1 MVRRRVSQIQARQI
15 NIYGIVQGV
24 GFRPFVFN
32 IAQKYNLKGMI
43 YNNSSGVYIEVEG
56 EKENVECFIKEIK
69 ENPPSLAVI
78 DEIKIKE
85 SEVKNYREFK
95 IRESKEDDGFV
106 PVSPDMGVCDDCL
119 KEMNDPNDRRYR
131 YPFINCTNCGPRF
144 SIIEDIPYDRP
155 KTSMKVFPMCEKCE
169 QEYNNPNDRRFHA
182 QPVACFD
189 CGPKLE
195 FVGDNCQEDE
205 IKCAVD
211 ALKRGKIVAIKGIGG
226 FHLAVNA
233 LDDEA
238 VSTLRSRKK
247 RYGKP
252 FAVMMKDIKQ
262 VEEYCILSEEEKKL
276 LLSQRKPIVLLK
288 KKGEKLARGVADG
301 LDTLGVM
308 LPYVPIHYLLME
320 EIDFPIVMT
329 SGNVSEEPLCKDNEE
344 ALEKLK
350 DIADVFLLNNRDIV
364 NRIDDSVTSFNGGAE
379 RIIRRA
385 RGYAPQPILL
395 KKDVKANVL
404 AVGGFYKN
412 TFCMTRGQYAFIS
425 HHIGDL
431 DNEKTFEYYKEQIE
445 RYKGLFR
452 VTPQVIAHDMHKGYL
467 STQYALS
474 CDLPRIEVQH
484 HHAHIASCMAEYNI
498 TDKVIGIAY
507 DGTGYGTDGNI
518 WGAEFL
524 ICDLKDFL
532 RVGHLKY
539 KPLPGG
545 ELAIRKIYRVALGFI
560 SEDINFYKD
569 FVERFDSR
577 EVDLILK
584 QIEKKIN
591 TPYVSSMGR
600 FFDAAASLLGVRDQ
614 VLFEGQGAMELESLI
629 IENDDFY
636 DFDVYRDEE
645 YIINPEM
652 ILHQLYE
659 DYKNGIDKRII
670 ATKFHNSIVEF
681 THYLA
686 LELRKEFGINKV
698 VLSGGSFQ
706 NRYLLKKLLAK
717 LTASGFEAYS
727 NSKVP
732 CNDGGISLGQAVIAN
747 RKLEG

>member
-1 MVRRRVSQIQARQI
+1 MVRGRISKIQAKQI
-15 NIYGIVQGV
+15 EIAGIVQGV
-24 GFRPFVFN
+24 GFRPFVFTL
-32 IAQKYNLKGMI
+32 AKKYHLGGI
-43 YNNSSGVYIEVEG
+43 VYNTSSGVYIEVEG
-56 EKENVECFIKEIK
+56 GEENINNFLKELKD
-69 ENPPSLAVI
+69 NPPPLAVI
-78 DEIKIKE
+78 DEI
-85 SEVKNYREFK
+85 EVKDLGIRGYEDFK
-95 IRESKEDDGFV
+95 IISSKEDGGFV

-144 SIIEDIPYDRP
+144 SIIEDIPYDRS

-169 QEYNNPNDRRFHA
+169 KEYNDPNNRRFHA

-195 FVGDNCQEDE
+195 FVGGSCKEDE
-205 IKCAVD
+205 IKCAVA
-211 ALKRGKIVAIKGIGG
+211 ALKKGKIVAIKGIGG

-233 LDDEA
+233 LDEKA
-238 VSTLRSRKK
+238 VSSLRIRKE

-262 VEEYCILSEEEKKL
+262 VEEYCIVGEEEKKL
-276 LLSQRKPIVLLK
+276 LLSQRRPIVLLK
-288 KKGEKLARGVADG
+288 KKGEKLAKGVADG

-308 LPYVPIHYLLME
+308 LPYAPIHYLLME
-320 EIDFPIVMT
+320 EINFPIVMT
-329 SGNVSEEPLCKDNEE
+329 SGNISEEPLCKDNKE

-395 KKDVKANVL
+395 KKDAKVNVL

-412 TFCMTRGQYAFIS
+412 TFCLTKGHYAFVS

-445 RYKGLFR
+445 RYKRLFR

-467 STQYALS
+467 STQYALTL
-474 CDLPRIEVQH
+474 DLPSIEVQH
-484 HHAHIASCMAEYNI
+484 HHAHIASCMAEYNLEE
-498 TDKVIGIAY
+498 KVIGIAY
-507 DGTGYGTDGNI
+507 DGTGYGVDGNI

-532 RVGHLKY
+532 RVGHLEY

-545 ELAIRKIYRVALGFI
+545 ELAIKKIYRTALGFI
-560 SEDINFYKD
+560 SKDINFYRD
-569 FVERFDSR
+569 FVGKFDSK

-600 FFDAAASLLGVRDQ
+600 FFDAAVSLIGIRDQ

-629 IENDDFY
+629 VEDNDFY
-636 DFDVYRDEE
+636 DFEVYRDEE
-645 YIINPEM
+645 YIIDPEV
-652 ILHQLYE
+652 ILRQLYE
-659 DYKNGIDKRII
+659 DYKNGVDRRVI

-681 THYLA
+681 TFYLA
-686 LELRKEFGINKV
+686 LKLRKEFGINKV

-706 NRYLLKKLLAK
+706 NRYLLKKLLTR

-732 CNDGGISLGQAVIAN
+732 CNDGGISLGQAVIAGK
-747 RKLEG
+747 KLEG

>member
-1 MVRRRVSQIQARQI
+1 MVRGTVRKIQTKQIEI
-15 NIYGIVQGV
+15 SGIVQGV
-24 GFRPFVFN
+24 GFRPFVFTL
-32 IAQKYNLKGMI
+32 AKKYHLGGI
-43 YNNSSGVYIEVEG
+43 VYNTSSGVYIEVEG
-56 EKENVECFIKEIK
+56 EEENVNSFIKELK
-69 ENPPSLAVI
+69 NNPPPLAVI
-78 DEIKIKE
+78 DEVKVKDL
-85 SEVKNYREFK
+85 EVKGY
-95 IRESKEDDGFV
+95 EDFEIISSQENDGFV

-119 KEMNDPNDRRYR
+119 REMRDPNDRRYR

-169 QEYNNPNDRRFHA
+169 KEYNDPNDRRFHA

-195 FVGDNCQEDE
+195 FVGADCQQDE
-205 IKCAVD
+205 IKCAID
-211 ALKRGKIVAIKGIGG
+211 SLKKGKIVAIKGIGG

-233 LDDEA
+233 LSDEA

-252 FAVMMKDIKQ
+252 FAVMMKDIEQ
-262 VEEYCILSEEEKKL
+262 VEKYCVVSEEEKKL
-276 LLSQRKPIVLLK
+276 LLSQRRPIVLLK
-288 KKGEKLARGVADG
+288 KKGEKLAKGIADG
-301 LDTLGVM
+301 LDTLGVI
-308 LPYVPIHYLLME
+308 LPYAPIHYLLMDQ
-320 EIDFPIVMT
+320 IDFPIVMT

-344 ALEKLK
+344 AIKNLK

-364 NRIDDSVTSFNGGAE
+364 NRIDDSVTSFNAGYE

-395 KKDVKANVL
+395 KKDTKVNVL

-412 TFCMTRGQYAFIS
+412 TFCFTKGHYAFIS

-431 DNEKTFEYYKEQIE
+431 DNEKTFEYYKEEIE
-445 RYKGLFR
+445 KYKRLFK
-452 VTPQVIAHDMHKGYL
+452 VTPEVVAHDMHKGYL
-467 STQYALS
+467 STQYALL
-474 CDLPRIEVQH
+474 CGLPLVEVQH

-518 WGAEFL
+518 WGAEFF
-524 ICDLKDFL
+524 ICDLKDFI
-532 RVGHLKY
+532 RVGHLEY

-545 ELAIRKIYRVALGFI
+545 ELAIKKIYRTALGFI
-560 SEDINFYKD
+560 SEDIGSYGD
-569 FVERFDSR
+569 FLERFDQK
-577 EVDLILK
+577 EVEIILK
-584 QIEKKIN
+584 QIKRKIN

-600 FFDAAASLLGVRDQ
+600 FFDAASSLLGLRDE

-629 IENDDFY
+629 VDTDSFY
-636 DFDVYRDEE
+636 EFEISHKDG
-645 YIINPEM
+645 YIINTDI
-652 ILHQLYE
+652 ILQQLYN
-659 DYKNGIDKRII
+659 DYKKRVDKRII
-670 ATKFHNSIVEF
+670 AAKFHNSIVEF

-706 NRYLLKKLLAK
+706 NRYLLKKLLSK
-717 LTASGFEAYS
+717 LSDSGFEAYS
-727 NSKVP
+727 NSRVP

-747 RKLEG
+747 KKLEG

>member
-1 MVRRRVSQIQARQI
+1 MVRRRVPQIQARQI
-15 NIYGIVQGV
+15 NIFGIVQGV

-32 IAQKYNLKGMI
+32 IAQKYNLKGMV

-78 DEIKIKE
+78 DEIKIEE

-95 IRESKEDDGFV
+95 IMESKEDDGFV

-155 KTSMKVFPMCEKCE
+155 KTSMKVFPMCGKCE
-169 QEYNNPNDRRFHA
+169 KEYNDPHDRRFHA

-195 FVGDNCQEDE
+195 FVGGNCEEDE
-205 IKCAVD
+205 IKCVAD

-233 LDDEA
+233 LSDEA
-238 VSTLRSRKK
+238 VFTLRSRKK

-252 FAVMMKDIKQ
+252 FAVMMKDINQ
-262 VEEYCILSEEEKKL
+262 VEKYCFVSDEEKKL
-276 LLSQRKPIVLLK
+276 LLSQRRPIVLLK
-288 KKGEKLARGVADG
+288 KKGEKLAKGVADG

-308 LPYVPIHYLLME
+308 LPYAPIHYLLMDQ
-320 EIDFPIVMT
+320 IDFPIVMT
-329 SGNVSEEPLCKDNEE
+329 SGNVSEEPICKDNEE

-350 DIADVFLLNNRDIV
+350 DIADAFLLNNRDIV

-395 KKDVKANVL
+395 KKDAKVNVL

-412 TFCMTRGQYAFIS
+412 TFCMTHGHYAFIS

-431 DNEKTFEYYKEQIE
+431 DNEQAFEYYKEQIE
-445 RYKGLFR
+445 RYKRLFR
-452 VTPQVIAHDMHKGYL
+452 VNPEVIAHDMHKGYL

-474 CDLPRIEVQH
+474 CDLPRVEVQH
-484 HHAHIASCMAEYNI
+484 HHAHIVSCMAEYNLEE
-498 TDKVIGIAY
+498 KVIGIAY

-532 RVGHLKY
+532 RVGHLEY

-545 ELAIRKIYRVALGFI
+545 ELAIKKIYRTALGFI
-560 SEDINFYKD
+560 SKDINFYKD
-569 FVERFDSR
+569 FVEKFDSK
-577 EVDLILK
+577 EIDIILK
-584 QIEKKIN
+584 QIERKIN

-600 FFDAAASLLGVRDQ
+600 FFDAAASLLGLRDQ

-629 IENDDFY
+629 VENDDFY
-636 DFDVYRDEE
+636 DFEVYRDRE
-645 YIINPEM
+645 YIINPEV

-659 DYKNGIDKRII
+659 DYKKGINRKII

-717 LTASGFEAYS
+717 LTASGFEAFS

-747 RKLEG
+747 KKLEG

>member
-211 ALKRGKIVAIKGIGG
+211 ALKRGKILAIKGIGG

-308 LPYVPIHYLLME
+308 LPYAPIHYLLME

-350 DIADVFLLNNRDIV
+350 DIADAFLLNNRDIV
-364 NRIDDSVTSFNGGAE
+364 NKIDDSVTSFNGGAE
-379 RIIRRA
+379 RVIRRA

-584 QIEKKIN
+584 QIEKRIN

-600 FFDAAASLLGVRDQ
+600 LFDAVASLLGVRDQ

-636 DFDVYRDEE
+636 DFEVYQDEE
-645 YIINPEM
+645 YVINPEI
-652 ILHQLYE
+652 ILHQLYK
-659 DYKNGIDKRII
+659 DYKKGVDRRII
-670 ATKFHNSIVEF
+670 ATKFHNSVVEF
-681 THYLA
+681 TLYLA
-686 LELRKEFGINKV
+686 LELRKKFGINKV

-747 RKLEG
+747 KKLEG

>member
-95 IRESKEDDGFV
+95 IMESKEDDGFV

-155 KTSMKVFPMCEKCE
+155 KTSMKVFPMCGKCE

-211 ALKRGKIVAIKGIGG
+211 ALKRGKILAIKGIGG

-262 VEEYCILSEEEKKL
+262 VKEYCILSEEEKKL

-308 LPYVPIHYLLME
+308 LPYAPIHYLLME

-364 NRIDDSVTSFNGGAE
+364 NKIDDSVTSFNGGAE

-385 RGYAPQPILL
+385 RGYAPQPLLL

-584 QIEKKIN
+584 QIEKRIN

-600 FFDAAASLLGVRDQ
+600 LFDAAASLLGVRDQ

-747 RKLEG
+747 KKLEG

>member
-32 IAQKYNLKGMI
+32 IAQKYNLKGMV

-182 QPVACFD
+182 QPIACFD

-205 IKCAVD
+205 IKCVVD
-211 ALKRGKIVAIKGIGG
+211 SLKRGKIVAIKGIGG

-262 VEEYCILSEEEKKL
+262 VEEYCIVSEEEKKL

-301 LDTLGVM
+301 LNTLGVM
-308 LPYVPIHYLLME
+308 LPYAPIHYLLME

-350 DIADVFLLNNRDIV
+350 DIADAFLLNNRDIV

-474 CDLPRIEVQH
+474 CDLPRVEVQH

-569 FVERFDSR
+569 FVERFDSK

-600 FFDAAASLLGVRDQ
+600 FFDAAASLLGVKDQ

-645 YIINPEM
+645 YIINPEI

-747 RKLEG
+747 KKLEG

>member
-32 IAQKYNLKGMI
+32 IAQKYNLKGMV

-182 QPVACFD
+182 QPIACFD

-205 IKCAVD
+205 IKCVVD
-211 ALKRGKIVAIKGIGG
+211 SLKRGKIVAIKGIGG

-262 VEEYCILSEEEKKL
+262 VEEYCIVSEEEKKL

-301 LDTLGVM
+301 LNTLGVM
-308 LPYVPIHYLLME
+308 LPYAPIHYLLME

-350 DIADVFLLNNRDIV
+350 DIADAFLLNNRDIV

-431 DNEKTFEYYKEQIE
+431 DNGKTFEYYKEQIE

-474 CDLPRIEVQH
+474 CDLPRVEVQH

-569 FVERFDSR
+569 FVERFDSK

-600 FFDAAASLLGVRDQ
+600 FFDAAASLLGVKDQ

-645 YIINPEM
+645 YIINPEI

-717 LTASGFEAYS
+717 LTASGFEVYS

>member
-85 SEVKNYREFK
+85 SEVKNYMEFK
-95 IRESKEDDGFV
+95 IMESKEDDGFV

-155 KTSMKVFPMCEKCE
+155 KTSMKVFPMCGKCE

-211 ALKRGKIVAIKGIGG
+211 ALKRGKILAIKGIGG

-262 VEEYCILSEEEKKL
+262 VKEYCILSEEEKKL

-308 LPYVPIHYLLME
+308 LPYAPIHYLLME

-364 NRIDDSVTSFNGGAE
+364 NKIDDSVTSFNGGAE

-385 RGYAPQPILL
+385 RGYAPQPLLL

-584 QIEKKIN
+584 QIEKRIN

-600 FFDAAASLLGVRDQ
+600 LFDAAASLLGVRDQ